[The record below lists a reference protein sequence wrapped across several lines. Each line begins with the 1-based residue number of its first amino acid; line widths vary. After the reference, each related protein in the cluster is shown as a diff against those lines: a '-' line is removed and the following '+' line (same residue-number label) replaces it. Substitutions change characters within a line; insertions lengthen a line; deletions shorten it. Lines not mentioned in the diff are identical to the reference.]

1 MNFVFKMMDFALK
14 MMNFVLKM
22 RIVMEISKESAA
34 AIYGENTGNPHCNL
48 PAISDVLTD
57 CSRV

>member
-1 MNFVFKMMDFALK
+1 MMDFALK